1 MQLIIINNIV
11 VVSKLKLFEGIDY
24 MDYMQSLG
32 TCNIVRS
39 LQWEPKYYKTVLSS
53 SSISK

>member
-11 VVSKLKLFEGIDY
+11 VVSKLKLFEGIDF

-32 TCNIVRS
+32 TC
-39 LQWEPKYYKTVLSS
+39 K
-53 SSISK
+53 